1 MVAGARNSRLAAFVL
16 MRATAVLLAV
26 LVLGH
31 FAVTHVV
38 NDVASTGSNFAIRR
52 WSSVLWLAWDSTML
66 AAALA
71 HAGCGVWLVVD
82 ELAPAPRRRRVLH
95 AAVAV
100 VVAVVFAVGA
110 TAIGV
115 TAINQSG

>member
-95 AAVAV
+95 AALAV
-100 VVAVVFAVGA
+100 VVTVVFALGA

>member
-1 MVAGARNSRLAAFVL
+1 MIVGTRNPRLAAFVL
-16 MRATAVLLAV
+16 MRTTAVLLAV

-38 NDVASTGSNFAIRR
+38 NDVASTGASFAVRR

-66 AAALA
+66 ATALA

-82 ELAPAPRRRRVLH
+82 ELAPAPRRRGALH
-95 AAVAV
+95 AALAV
-100 VVAVVFAVGA
+100 VVTVVFAVGA
-110 TAIGV
+110 TAITV
-115 TAINQSG
+115 TAMNQHG

>member
-1 MVAGARNSRLAAFVL
+1 MTIGTRNSRLAAFVV

-38 NDVASTGSNFAIRR
+38 NDVSSTGSSFVVRR

-66 AAALA
+66 ATALA

-82 ELAPAPRRRRVLH
+82 ELAPEPRRRRALH
-95 AAVAV
+95 AALAV
-100 VVAVVFAVGA
+100 VVSVVFVVGA
-110 TAIGV
+110 TAITV
-115 TAINQSG
+115 AATNQTG